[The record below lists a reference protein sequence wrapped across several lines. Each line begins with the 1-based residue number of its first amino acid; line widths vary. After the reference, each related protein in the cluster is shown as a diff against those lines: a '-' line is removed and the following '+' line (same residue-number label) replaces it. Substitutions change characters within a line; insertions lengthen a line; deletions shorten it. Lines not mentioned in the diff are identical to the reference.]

1 MSCIF
6 CKIIKG
12 DIPSYKVYED
22 ENIIAFLDIS
32 QITKGHTLIVP
43 KTHVKNIYGL
53 DELLAKK
60 IFQAVPKIAK
70 AIKKTYNPIGMNII
84 NNNDKPHQTVDHFHI
99 HLIPRYKNDKF
110 KIDFI
115 NRQDQFNPED
125 YEKIESE
132 IRQNILD
139 LEE

>member
-43 KTHVKNIYGL
+43 KTHVKNIYEF

-70 AIKKTYNPIGMNII
+70 AIKKTYDPIGMNII
-84 NNNDKPHQTVDHFHI
+84 NNNDKPHQTVNHFHI
-99 HLIPRYKNDKF
+99 HIIPRYQHDKF

-125 YEKIESE
+125 YEKIKSE
-132 IRQNILD
+132 IRQNI
-139 LEE
+139 

>member
-70 AIKKTYNPIGMNII
+70 AIKKTFDPIGMNII

-125 YEKIESE
+125 YEKIKSE
-132 IRQNILD
+132 IRQNI
-139 LEE
+139 